1 MVWCDV
7 VLGWVGGS
15 GLVVWGWVGLG
26 VEWGVMLRCVALWHR
41 VVWFGLV
48 WFGLG
53 WVGLGWVGL
62 GWLVLSRGGV
72 GEMVWVVTVTVWG
85 WVLEWGCIRVRCGKV
100 RCVCGRSVVWCA
112 CVCVCVCLSVRVETR
127 RR

>member
-1 MVWCDV
+1 M
-7 VLGWVGGS
+7 
-15 GLVVWGWVGLG
+15 GLG
-26 VEWGVMLRCVALWHR
+26 GAWGGMGGDVAMCRLVASCG

-48 WFGLG
+48 WF
-53 WVGLGWVGL
+53 GLGWVGL

>member
-1 MVWCDV
+1 MWCVVWWGVGVGGGRCVVWCDV

-53 WVGLGWVGL
+53 WVGLGWVG
-62 GWLVLSRGGV
+62 
-72 GEMVWVVTVTVWG
+72 
-85 WVLEWGCIRVRCGKV
+85 
-100 RCVCGRSVVWCA
+100 WC
-112 CVCVCVCLSVRVETR
+112 
-127 RR
+127 